1 MLRKLERDF
10 VAADLAAVEGLLS
23 NYGEDV
29 DPIGFLQ
36 FTERK
41 KRLQRQLQDL
51 DNLIKDQ
58 LEIGVFFDGPPVDHR
73 YGISAEFCGEAIALL
88 SALMAPHGR
97 LFVTVL
103 GRRTIGLL
111 LRVGEEGVQSAAYM
125 LPIDALDRVARN
137 PHTIECLDQSILDLL
152 NLLKK
157 QRASMRIVCG
167 AHDFTLDYR
176 MAASTS

>member
-58 LEIGVFFDGPPVDHR
+58 LEIGVFLTVHHR
-73 YGISAEFCGEAIALL
+73 
-88 SALMAPHGR
+88 
-97 LFVTVL
+97 
-103 GRRTIGLL
+103 
-111 LRVGEEGVQSAAYM
+111 
-125 LPIDALDRVARN
+125 LPI
-137 PHTIECLDQSILDLL
+137 ES
-152 NLLKK
+152 
-157 QRASMRIVCG
+157 
-167 AHDFTLDYR
+167 
-176 MAASTS
+176 